1 MLALIAGTGA
11 LPPALVA
18 RLDTPPLVCA
28 MRGFEPAL
36 PVDIGFRLEH
46 LGSFLAKLK
55 KRGVT
60 RICMAGAV
68 RRPPVDPAEIDAATA
83 PLVPRIQAALTQGDD
98 GALRVFIG
106 IMEEMGFTVVPAH
119 DVAPDL
125 LPRTGV
131 LTKAGP
137 ASSHTADA
145 FAGEECVRQMGL
157 ADSGQACVI
166 RDGAVVLRE
175 DSQGTDAMLKKIAL
189 PYDTRPSASDPLDW
203 AFEVAVDLAKEVKA
217 WFAKGIQRPDDAPGG
232 ILFKAPKPDQDR
244 RADLPLIGPRTAMLA
259 AEAGLDGIVVE
270 AGGVM
275 VLDLAAVRRI
285 LDAQGMFLWVRG
297 RGAL

>member
-18 RLDTPPLVCA
+18 RLGTPPLVCA
-28 MRGFEPAL
+28 MCGFEPSL

>member
-28 MRGFEPAL
+28 MRGFEPSL

-106 IMEEMGFTVVPAH
+106 IMEEMGFSVVPAH

-125 LPRTGV
+125 LPRTGI

-166 RDGAVVLRE
+166 RAGAVVLRE

>member
-18 RLDTPPLVCA
+18 RLGTPPLVCA
-28 MRGFEPAL
+28 MCGFEPSL

-106 IMEEMGFTVVPAH
+106 IMEEMGFAVVPAH

-157 ADSGQACVI
+157 ADTGQACVI
-166 RDGAVVLRE
+166 RHGAVVVRE
-175 DSQGTDAMLKKIAL
+175 DSHGTDAMLKKLAL
-189 PYDTRPSASDPLDW
+189 PYDTKPMASDPLEW
-203 AFEVAVDLAKEVKA
+203 AFDLAVDLAKELKV
-217 WFAKGIQRPDDAPGG
+217 WFANRPQRPADAPGG
-232 ILFKAPKPDQDR
+232 ILFKSPKPNQDR

-259 AEAGLDGIVVE
+259 AEAGLDGIVIE
-270 AGGVM
+270 AGGVL
-275 VLDLAAVRRI
+275 VLDLPAVRRI
-285 LDAQGMFLWVRG
+285 LDAQNMFLWVRP
-297 RGAL
+297 RGGV